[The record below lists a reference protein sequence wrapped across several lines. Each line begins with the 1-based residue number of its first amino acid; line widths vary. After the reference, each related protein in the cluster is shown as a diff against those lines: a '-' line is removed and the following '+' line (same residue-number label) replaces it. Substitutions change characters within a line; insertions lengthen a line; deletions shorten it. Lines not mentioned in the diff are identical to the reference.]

1 MEHIH
6 RLSMTERMER
16 QVRQVRTVKHHIS
29 MLSIVTMAVRR
40 SLLIRERTLEHISE
54 LAPTITKQTL
64 QRLVLTLGQESRER
78 LERLVLK
85 ARQGQQVRR
94 VLKAILDQLET
105 ESNQLQSLIKCQ
117 VAVQQFQQVHG
128 LVVFHLQ
135 VQDNICGLE
144 RLLPTQTTR
153 QQLLI
158 QSVVTEATE
167 QREIKAIKEV
177 QEERTSWKHRQAL

>member
-78 LERLVLK
+78 
-85 ARQGQQVRR
+85 QGQQDHREKKGIREQLVR
-94 VLKAILDQLET
+94 
-105 ESNQLQSLIKCQ
+105 
-117 VAVQQFQQVHG
+117 
-128 LVVFHLQ
+128 
-135 VQDNICGLE
+135 
-144 RLLPTQTTR
+144 
-153 QQLLI
+153 
-158 QSVVTEATE
+158 
-167 QREIKAIKEV
+167 KEV
-177 QEERTSWKHRQAL
+177 QEERTSWKHRQVS

>member
-78 LERLVLK
+78 
-85 ARQGQQVRR
+85 QGQQDHREKKGIREQLVR
-94 VLKAILDQLET
+94 
-105 ESNQLQSLIKCQ
+105 
-117 VAVQQFQQVHG
+117 
-128 LVVFHLQ
+128 
-135 VQDNICGLE
+135 
-144 RLLPTQTTR
+144 
-153 QQLLI
+153 
-158 QSVVTEATE
+158 
-167 QREIKAIKEV
+167 KEV
-177 QEERTSWKHRQAL
+177 QEERTSWKHRQVSVKSLRTTLLCRTTLHYLVTTVTVQQQHVQLISVDSRLRKQRTEITYTTVYTSSSDETDITHAL